1 LFFIHPSFLKLGN
14 VFLASLAVGDRIA
27 VDESC
32 GELSLKETDDM
43 LGRHVD
49 GDDAVITEA
58 P

>member
-1 LFFIHPSFLKLGN
+1 MFFIHPSFLKLGK

-32 GELSLKETDDM
+32 GELPLKETDDM
-43 LGRHVD
+43 LGSRVD
-49 GDDAVITEA
+49 RDDVVITEA